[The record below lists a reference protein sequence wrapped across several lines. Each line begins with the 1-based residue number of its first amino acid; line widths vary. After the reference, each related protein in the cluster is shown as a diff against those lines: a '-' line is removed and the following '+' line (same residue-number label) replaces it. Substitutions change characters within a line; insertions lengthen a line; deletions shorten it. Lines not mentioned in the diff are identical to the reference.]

1 MKGTPSLG
9 RATVVSA
16 IVDGVLAVVALGVTP
31 LLIRLLGTEPYGV
44 VGLITVLGTQLSTLQ
59 LGVGP
64 ALLRALGEARGRGDT
79 AAVRATLR
87 AGALLGSLSALAV
100 GGLALVAAP
109 RAWSDAFATSTAVQQ
124 QAQAAVPAT
133 ALLLALQPVL
143 AVVFSSLSGL
153 ERFAWLNGVRL
164 AHGLGRAAASASAAW
179 YGGGL
184 LGVLLAQA
192 AVDAA
197 LVMAAPLLAR
207 QPVPLEDSRAA
218 LRTAA
223 TRLLRLGLPLSAAG
237 IAASLLLD
245 GDKIAL
251 GTLRS
256 VTEVAYYTVPAGV
269 VARLGSFAGMACIFL
284 VPRLASAAAAG
295 QTGEAARLA
304 GRATRLGLCLTA
316 AAAAPLAAVTPELLR
331 LWLGPSFAEQATPAA
346 RVLLVGLAIQVSVY
360 GAHAAIRARAP
371 AATLAVVYALELPVF
386 AAALFLLV
394 RPWGVTG
401 AALAWTVRLGVD
413 AVLQHL
419 VARRSLGV
427 PVVPLALPAL
437 SATALAAL
445 ALACHAL
452 GDALPVARLAAGLV
466 AAAVALLLLPGED
479 RHALLRAL
487 WLAPDRGAA

>member
-16 IVDGVLAVVALGVTP
+16 IVDGTLAVVALGVTP
-31 LLIRLLGTEPYGV
+31 MLIRLLGTEPYGV

-64 ALLRALGEARGRGDT
+64 ALLRALGEARGRGD
-79 AAVRATLR
+79 AAALRVTLR
-87 AGALLGSLSALAV
+87 AGALLGALSALAV
-100 GGLALVAAP
+100 GSLALVAAP
-109 RAWSDAFATSTAVQQ
+109 RAWSDAFATSAAVQQ

-153 ERFAWLNGVRL
+153 ERFTALNGVRL
-164 AHGLGRAAASASAAW
+164 AHGLGRAAAAASAAW

-184 LGVLLAQA
+184 VGVLLAQA

-197 LVMAAPLLAR
+197 LVMAAPLLVR
-207 QPVPLEDSRAA
+207 QPVPQDPRAS

-223 TRLLRLGLPLSAAG
+223 THLLRLGLPLSAAG

-269 VARLGSFAGMACIFL
+269 VGRLGSFAGMACIFL
-284 VPRLASAAAAG
+284 VPRLAAAAAAG

-304 GRATRLGLCLTA
+304 GRATRLGLCLTV
-316 AAAAPLAAVTPELLR
+316 AAAAPLAAVTPELLG
-331 LWLGPSFAEQATPAA
+331 LWLGPAFAEQATPAA

-401 AALAWTVRLGVD
+401 AALAWTVRLAVD

-419 VARRSLGV
+419 VARRSLGA

-445 ALACHAL
+445 ALASHAL
-452 GDALPVARLAAGLV
+452 GDTAPVARLAAGLV
-466 AAAVALLLLPGED
+466 AAAVALRLLPGED
-479 RHALLRAL
+479 RDALLRAL
-487 WLAPDRGAA
+487 WLAPRRGAA

>member
-16 IVDGVLAVVALGVTP
+16 VVDGTLAVVAIGVTP

-44 VGLITVLGTQLSTLQ
+44 VGLVTVLGTQLSTLQ

-64 ALLRALGEARGRGDT
+64 ALLRALGEARGRND
-79 AAVRATLR
+79 APAVRATLR
-87 AGALLGSLSALAV
+87 AGALLGALSALAV
-100 GGLALVAAP
+100 GSLALVVAP
-109 RAWSDAFATSTAVQQ
+109 SAWTDAFATSSAVRQ
-124 QAQAAVPAT
+124 QALAAVPAT
-133 ALLLALQPVL
+133 AVLLALQPVL

-153 ERFAWLNGVRL
+153 ERFALLNGLRL
-164 AHGLGRAAASASAAW
+164 AHGLARAASAAAAAW

-184 LGVLLAQA
+184 VGVLLVQA
-192 AVDAA
+192 AVDAT
-197 LVMAAPLLAR
+197 LVLAASLAAR
-207 QPVPLEDSRAA
+207 HLHPAADQPASVRA
-218 LRTAA
+218 AA

-237 IAASLLLD
+237 IAATLLLD

-256 VTEVAYYTVPAGV
+256 VAEVAYYTVPAGV
-269 VARLGSFAGMACIFL
+269 VGRLGSFAGMACIFL

-316 AAAAPLAAVTPELLR
+316 AAAAPLAAVTPELLS
-331 LWLGPSFAEQATPAA
+331 LWLGPAFAERATPAA
-346 RVLLVGLAIQVSVY
+346 RVMLVGLAIQVSVY
-360 GAHAAIRARAP
+360 GAHAAIRARAH

-401 AALAWTVRLGVD
+401 AALAWSVRLAVD
-413 AVLQHL
+413 AALQHL
-419 VARRSLGV
+419 IARRSLGV
-427 PVVPLALPAL
+427 PVVPPALPAL
-437 SATALAAL
+437 AAAAIAAL

-452 GDALPVARLAAGLV
+452 GEAAPVARLAAGLM
-466 AAAVALLLLPGED
+466 AAAVALMLLPGED
-479 RHALLRAL
+479 RDALRRAV